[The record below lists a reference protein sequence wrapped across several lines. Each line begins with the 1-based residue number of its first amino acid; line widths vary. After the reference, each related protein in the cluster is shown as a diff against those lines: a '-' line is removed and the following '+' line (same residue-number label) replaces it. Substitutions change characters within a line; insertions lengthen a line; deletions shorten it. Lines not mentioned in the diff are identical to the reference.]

1 MLVEC
6 HILRVF
12 GILQKGCFT
21 PGLCKLYRNK
31 KNLAWNVKQEKQ
43 KSLKISEKGKM
54 QVSRIRNP

>member
-43 KSLKISEKGKM
+43 KSLKGLC
-54 QVSRIRNP
+54 